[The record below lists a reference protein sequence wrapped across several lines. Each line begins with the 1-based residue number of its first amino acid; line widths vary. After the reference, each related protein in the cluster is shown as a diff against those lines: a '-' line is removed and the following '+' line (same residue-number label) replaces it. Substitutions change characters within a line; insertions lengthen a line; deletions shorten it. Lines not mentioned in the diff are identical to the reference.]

1 MVLAWKQLLSL
12 LMLVISTAE
21 NSYHGSEYY
30 CKSIQERIQRK
41 MTAPEKYLQTDLAV
55 RQASDELPVSD
66 LCNELF
72 RFRFGKEASAEAD
85 TSIFQLHIDSIGP
98 HAADEIWFANSSVRT
113 DVVGKFMVT
122 ECDDYLAVHTEID
135 LTGVTNFKD
144 LTTQVYHELLQLTRQ
159 RGYPNLVRVWNYFP
173 GINTGYGDHELYRQF
188 TAGRAIAYGEIA
200 HEGEVLPAATAI
212 GTDEG
217 TPFTVSAIA
226 ARNQCQTIE
235 NPRQTSAYKYPREY
249 GSVSPSFSRAVV
261 VASPFGNRI
270 LISGTAS
277 IVGHQSLHLNDPM
290 QQTIETL
297 RNLKDL
303 VRHAQGELQ
312 ARNVDTKILRNG
324 NLRVY
329 LREPNYRAEIEQT
342 LRDALG
348 DSLSL
353 VFLRGDVCRR
363 DLLLE
368 IEAAGD
374 I

>member
-1 MVLAWKQLLSL
+1 MA
-12 LMLVISTAE
+12 
-21 NSYHGSEYY
+21 
-30 CKSIQERIQRK
+30 
-41 MTAPEKYLQTDLAV
+41 APEKYLQTDLAV
-55 RQASDELPVSD
+55 RQASEELPVSG

-72 RFRFGKEASAEAD
+72 RFRFGKEASVEAEAR
-85 TSIFQLHIDSIGP
+85 IFQLHIDPIGP
-98 HAADEIWFANSSVRT
+98 HATDEIWFANSSVRT
-113 DVVGKFMVT
+113 NVIGNFMVA
-122 ECDDYLAVHTEID
+122 ESDDYLAAHIEID
-135 LTGVTNFKD
+135 LKGVADFKD
-144 LTTQVYHELLQLTRQ
+144 LTTQVYHELLQLTRE

-173 GINTGYGDHELYRQF
+173 GINTGHGDHELYRQF

-200 HEGEVLPAATAI
+200 HQGEALPAATAI

-226 ARNQCQTIE
+226 ARNLCQTIE

-261 VASPFGNRI
+261 VASASGNQI

-277 IVGHQSLHLNDPM
+277 IVGHQSLHLNDLM

-297 RNLKDL
+297 QNLKDL
-303 VRHAQGELQ
+303 VRHARCELQ
-312 ARNVDTKILRNG
+312 TQNIDAKLLRNG

-329 LREPNYRAEIEQT
+329 LREPKYRAEIEKT

-348 DSLSL
+348 KNLSL
-353 VFLRGDVCRR
+353 VFLRGDICRR